1 MCNNGTLNAITITMI
16 ITDNNAVIKINCFAE
31 YFALSL
37 EPCPIN
43 WAATTAPPVPTAAKL
58 LINKILIASTS
69 ETAKNDA

>member
-1 MCNNGTLNAITITMI
+1 MI

-43 WAATTAPPVPTAAKL
+43 WAATTAPPVPNAAKI
-58 LINKILIASTS
+58 LINKKTKKDNKMNNKLKLNKKS
-69 ETAKNDA
+69 KKR